1 MMSSV
6 FGTIFTCCVIVLVW
20 HYMEMK
26 RIQRLNQN
34 VQKLLDEANED
45 ETS

>member
-1 MMSSV
+1 MNSA
-6 FGTIFTCCVIVLVW
+6 FGAIFTVCVIVLVW

-34 VQKLLDEANED
+34 VQKLLDEIDKD
-45 ETS
+45 EIS